1 VRSIFLADK
10 APLAARFDKRLLGG
24 CVVVEGWAAAEDL
37 GKWKGELYRSPPAA
51 GKMKRA
57 KIRAVPYFLWDNRKP
72 GAMAVWLPRA

>member
-1 VRSIFLADK
+1 
-10 APLAARFDKRLLGG
+10 
-24 CVVVEGWAAAEDL
+24 VVEGWGAAEDI

-51 GKMKRA
+51 DKMKRA